1 MNKSTLDESGYSLAK
16 HILNFGETV
25 EVVFRFY
32 FLK

>member
-25 EVVFRFY
+25 KVVFLDFT
-32 FLK
+32 F

>member
-25 EVVFRFY
+25 EGVFLDFT
-32 FLK
+32 F